1 MRRSFEKKEKK
12 RKTGEAAEENK
23 RKLSK
28 APALQLKPCKGWK
41 LLIFRAKKKKITCIP
56 GCVLAVFSDMDII
69 IIFFFFFGLTLN
81 LFFRSKF
88 ANFGL
93 KKLCI
98 FFGHHF
104 YCLCVFSTRMMAS
117 LCVFSH
123 VTLWP
128 QKQQAS
134 GSHQLTNRPFVS
146 CTFYMHL
153 HPSAVVLQ
161 CDQEPSVLFT
171 FYRSA
176 LFQSRSTSLSGHTIG
191 QQKPHGQNI

>member
-1 MRRSFEKKEKK
+1 MY
-12 RKTGEAAEENK
+12 
-23 RKLSK
+23 
-28 APALQLKPCKGWK
+28 
-41 LLIFRAKKKKITCIP
+41 I
-56 GCVLAVFSDMDII
+56 
-69 IIFFFFFGLTLN
+69 
-81 LFFRSKF
+81 
-88 ANFGL
+88 
-93 KKLCI
+93 
-98 FFGHHF
+98 FGHHF

-191 QQKPHGQNI
+191 QQKPHGQNIWNVGSLIYFTHSFISIPTNAADFFFLCYFFFLTQIPAEFIWF